1 MSDAYKADI
10 YKVNIQS
17 IGHMYEIE
25 ISNVI
30 SWDIIS
36 IKLTRDELLGLAE
49 YISDK
54 ISIQSMSD

>member
-36 IKLTRDELLGLAE
+36 IKLTRDELLGLVE

-54 ISIQSMSD
+54 ISMQSMSD